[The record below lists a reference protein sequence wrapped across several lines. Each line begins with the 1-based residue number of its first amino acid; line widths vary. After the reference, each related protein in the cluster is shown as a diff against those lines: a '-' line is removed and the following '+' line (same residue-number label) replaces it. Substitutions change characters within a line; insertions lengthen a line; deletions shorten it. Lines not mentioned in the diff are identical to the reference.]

1 MKRIFNIQG
10 PFFNYLSFLI
20 YDVSEEFYKE
30 KKLNLDKINIVF
42 EKSKNQEF
50 IYNSYTNIKDF
61 ILNFTGIK
69 IELRFKK
76 LELEYEGNIKIF
88 LCLRVLKKENILL
101 KNTNYKEIIEL
112 LKDIENINSDYDYLL
127 NIDTIRNSISKFKT
141 Q

>member
-42 EKSKNQEF
+42 EKSKDQEF

-69 IELRFKK
+69 IELRFQK
-76 LELEYEGNIKIF
+76 LELEYECDIKIF
-88 LCLRVLKKENILL
+88 LIFLVLL
-101 KNTNYKEIIEL
+101 KFL
-112 LKDIENINSDYDYLL
+112 
-127 NIDTIRNSISKFKT
+127 
-141 Q
+141 